1 MIWSVLDWP
10 ISRRPLWTRQY
21 GRVRPGGQ
29 KRQLHV
35 MTNIIELHKIRSK
48 CDKQFCTCQ
57 ICSLD
62 PSNPSLS
69 IEAGM
74 TLKSPVWDLFFCNKT
89 PYKTDKSHCNAWCIR
104 CLKLAKKHL
113 RDADEE
119 AICAGLLGEG
129 RTEDEL
135 HNMGQTS
142 RNKSSYG
149 SLPKSNQH

>member
-1 MIWSVLDWP
+1 MLYVILVYVHSMETIPSCDNRW
-10 ISRRPLWTRQY
+10 
-21 GRVRPGGQ
+21 VRPRGQ
-29 KRQLHV
+29 KHQLHM

-89 PYKTDKSHCNAWCIR
+89 PYKTDKSHCNAWCIG

-113 RDADEE
+113 HDADEE

-129 RTEDEL
+129 RIEDEL

-142 RNKSSYG
+142 QNKSSYG
-149 SLPKSNQH
+149 SLPKLNQH

>member
-1 MIWSVLDWP
+1 
-10 ISRRPLWTRQY
+10 
-21 GRVRPGGQ
+21 
-29 KRQLHV
+29 

-89 PYKTDKSHCNAWCIR
+89 PYKTDKSHCNAWCIG

-113 RDADEE
+113 WDADEE